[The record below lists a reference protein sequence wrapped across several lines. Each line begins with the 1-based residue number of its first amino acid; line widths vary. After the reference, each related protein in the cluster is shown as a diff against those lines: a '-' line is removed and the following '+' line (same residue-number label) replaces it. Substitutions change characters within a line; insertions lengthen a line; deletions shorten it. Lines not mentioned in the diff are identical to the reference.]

1 MPLKSK
7 SGVAILIFLL
17 MLAVVGTIR
26 AQVSGAS
33 LRGTILDATGA
44 TLPEARVS
52 IKNLDTG
59 VSTTVPANTSG
70 VYRAVN
76 LIPGHY
82 EVTATATGFKTSVQK
97 DVTLTVGNETTLDLQ
112 LELGTATET
121 INVSST
127 VPAVDATSSTLSS
140 VVGGETIRELPLN
153 GRDWTSL
160 ATLQP
165 GNLSIQSQASAS
177 STSSRG
183 NRGWGNQL
191 AVSGHRPQENN
202 YRIDGV
208 SINDYSNGAPGSAGG
223 VNLGADA
230 IAEFSVLQS
239 NYSAEYGR
247 TSGGVI
253 NAITKSGTN
262 QLHGTGYEFARNG
275 VFDARDYFNPSTKNK
290 PDFSRHQF
298 GGSAGGP
305 LIKDKTFLF
314 GDYEG
319 IRQNKGVSQLLT
331 VPSQNARN
339 GQLSTG
345 TVAVD
350 PAIRPFL
357 AFWPLPNGPLNAN
370 GDTGSLSVANTQKL
384 TENYFTTRMDHHFSP
399 KDSLFGT
406 YFFDDSN
413 FLIPDALNNVTFPN
427 QSRRQMVAI
436 EETHTFTPTFFN
448 TIRVGY
454 NRTTGVANGIGSALN
469 PAAGDPQFG
478 TVPGLPLGLVSIS
491 GGIAPLAGLGSN
503 TLAIHRANSYQ
514 IYDDAFVTRGRH
526 SMKFGFA
533 SEKILYSYLKE
544 LRPNGNWSFTSLT
557 NFITNKPRQ
566 VAVANAQR
574 QPAYVKETIFAG
586 YFADD
591 WRVVPRLTLN
601 LGIRYEMSTRPTEAN
616 GRFFAV
622 KNIYGGPQVPV
633 ESFFE
638 TNPTLRNFAP
648 RIGLA
653 WDPFGTG
660 KTSVRAGFGMFDVL
674 PLPYIIAPHPAGDY
688 PFEINTTVRN
698 LPQGAFPKVAY
709 TLANFSLVAGTYRD
723 PNPKRSYTMNWHLTL
738 QRELP
743 GKFAATVGYVGS
755 RSLHEAFGAEDINTI
770 LPVSQG
776 PNGYVWPAAGGQR
789 LNPNVSNLRAVFFDA
804 SSTYHALQAQLNR
817 QLTRGFQIQ
826 GSYTW
831 SKCIDT
837 GSSGPRGDTFT
848 NDLPD
853 LLWFDKAHRRG
864 LCAFQV
870 SHNFVA
876 NGLYDIPGPKG
887 NSAAAALF
895 GGWQL
900 GGIFSASTGT
910 PFSVIQPGDPL
921 GMGLED
927 PYAFPDRIVTGD
939 CAGNPVTGSPSGYI
953 KTQCFVAPT
962 PATRMG
968 TAGRNSLIGP
978 SLFTLNA
985 AFYKNIQVRE
995 RLGFQFRAEF
1005 FNAMNHPNFAAPLN
1019 TNTVFQGNTGRLTST
1034 QIDNRQIQL
1043 GLRARF

>member
-1 MPLKSK
+1 MK
-7 SGVAILIFLL
+7 
-17 MLAVVGTIR
+17 
-26 AQVSGAS
+26 
-33 LRGTILDATGA
+33 
-44 TLPEARVS
+44 E
-52 IKNLDTG
+52 
-59 VSTTVPANTSG
+59 
-70 VYRAVN
+70 
-76 LIPGHY
+76 
-82 EVTATATGFKTSVQK
+82 
-97 DVTLTVGNETTLDLQ
+97 
-112 LELGTATET
+112 
-121 INVSST
+121 
-127 VPAVDATSSTLSS
+127 
-140 VVGGETIRELPLN
+140 
-153 GRDWTSL
+153 
-160 ATLQP
+160 
-165 GNLSIQSQASAS
+165 
-177 STSSRG
+177 
-183 NRGWGNQL
+183 
-191 AVSGHRPQENN
+191 
-202 YRIDGV
+202 
-208 SINDYSNGAPGSAGG
+208 
-223 VNLGADA
+223 
-230 IAEFSVLQS
+230 
-239 NYSAEYGR
+239 
-247 TSGGVI
+247 
-253 NAITKSGTN
+253 
-262 QLHGTGYEFARNG
+262 
-275 VFDARDYFNPSTKNK
+275 
-290 PDFSRHQF
+290 
-298 GGSAGGP
+298 
-305 LIKDKTFLF
+305 KTFLL
-314 GDYEG
+314 GEYEG
-319 IRQNKGVSQLLT
+319 IRQNRGVSQLLT

-384 TENYFTTRMDHHFSP
+384 TENYFTTRMDHHFSH

-526 SMKFGFA
+526 SIKFGFA

-698 LPQGAFPKVAY
+698 LPQGAFPKVAC
-709 TLANFSLVAGTYRD
+709 TLANFSLVA
-723 PNPKRSYTMNWHLTL
+723 
-738 QRELP
+738 
-743 GKFAATVGYVGS
+743 
-755 RSLHEAFGAEDINTI
+755 
-770 LPVSQG
+770 
-776 PNGYVWPAAGGQR
+776 
-789 LNPNVSNLRAVFFDA
+789 
-804 SSTYHALQAQLNR
+804 
-817 QLTRGFQIQ
+817 
-826 GSYTW
+826 
-831 SKCIDT
+831 
-837 GSSGPRGDTFT
+837 
-848 NDLPD
+848 
-853 LLWFDKAHRRG
+853 
-864 LCAFQV
+864 
-870 SHNFVA
+870 
-876 NGLYDIPGPKG
+876 
-887 NSAAAALF
+887 
-895 GGWQL
+895 
-900 GGIFSASTGT
+900 
-910 PFSVIQPGDPL
+910 
-921 GMGLED
+921 
-927 PYAFPDRIVTGD
+927 
-939 CAGNPVTGSPSGYI
+939 
-953 KTQCFVAPT
+953 
-962 PATRMG
+962 
-968 TAGRNSLIGP
+968 
-978 SLFTLNA
+978 
-985 AFYKNIQVRE
+985 
-995 RLGFQFRAEF
+995 
-1005 FNAMNHPNFAAPLN
+1005 
-1019 TNTVFQGNTGRLTST
+1019 
-1034 QIDNRQIQL
+1034 
-1043 GLRARF
+1043 